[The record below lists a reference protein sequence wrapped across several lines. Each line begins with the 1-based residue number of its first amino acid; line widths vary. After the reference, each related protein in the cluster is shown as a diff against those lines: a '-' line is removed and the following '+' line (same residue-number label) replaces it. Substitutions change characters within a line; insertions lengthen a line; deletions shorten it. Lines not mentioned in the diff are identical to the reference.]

1 MDEKKV
7 LYKIKPNFNII
18 YEMFMPTGKKIK
30 RTLLVL
36 VLVVVCY
43 FFLGAASEPFRANL
57 QNVRLTAE
65 TGIDVYSI
73 FNNVIGIIII
83 ALALKL
89 IAHLVIQIWQ
99 YNCISYTFYDDYLE
113 YEDTFLNQH
122 RKTLMYNN
130 VKEIEIKRT
139 VWDRLN
145 GYGIIVIYTNAEKS
159 DSNGL
164 VIYALRDPQKNY
176 EKIYEIIHKKIAAV
190 SQDDEDNNEK
200 INILNG
206 SNDISERE
214 KSFRDSLNQ
223 KE

>member
-1 MDEKKV
+1 MEERKV

-30 RTLLVL
+30 YTLFILVI
-36 VLVVVCY
+36 VVICY
-43 FFLGAASEPFRANL
+43 FFLGVALDPIKHGL
-57 QNVRLTAE
+57 QNVKINSE

-73 FNNVIGIIII
+73 FNNVAGIIIFI
-83 ALALKL
+83 LALKL
-89 IAHLVIQIWQ
+89 TAHLVIQIWQ
-99 YNCISYTFYDDYLE
+99 YNSISYTFYEDYIE

-130 VKEIEIKRT
+130 IKEIEIKRT

-164 VIYALRDPQKNY
+164 VIYAIRDPQKVY
-176 EKIYEIIHKKIAAV
+176 EKIDEIIHKKFVANTHNDENNMSAIA
-190 SQDDEDNNEK
+190 SDKPNE
-200 INILNG
+200 IV
-206 SNDISERE
+206 ERE
-214 KSFRDSLNQ
+214 KSFRESLNQ